1 MGSIPAEHAKIKK
14 MTNNFITSALLII
27 GDEILSGRTEDKNI
41 NFLAKN
47 LTEMGINLKEV
58 RVVADIEAEIISAV
72 NSLRNKFDYVFTS
85 GGIGPTHDDI
95 TSESISKA
103 FDDVFEKN
111 LIAEKILIQHY
122 GAENINEARLKMA
135 YMPRSATLLENSLSS
150 APGFRVG
157 NVFVMAGIP
166 KIFQVMFEV
175 AKSQL
180 KVGKKIKAIEIKI
193 NLTESTIAKSL
204 TEMQKRYSEV
214 SMGSYPFEGGTSLV
228 FRSIDYN
235 QLEEANAEM
244 AKILKSI
251 NENSILST
259 S

>member
-1 MGSIPAEHAKIKK
+1 MDENNKIWSGLEAETYTAK
-14 MTNNFITSALLII
+14 FHFVLLERDYDVIYI
-27 GDEILSGRTEDKNI
+27 DETTCKLIGRNGDEIDILLEFSAIQRLNYELIGDLNSIYENPDKI
-41 NFLAKN
+41 TDHIDNFIKN
-47 LTEMGINLKEV
+47 KIMFDFIYVDGNH
-58 RVVADIEAEIISAV
+58 
-72 NSLRNKFDYVFTS
+72 KFDYVFTS
-85 GGIGPTHDDI
+85 GAIGPTHDDI

-180 KVGKKIKAIEIKI
+180 KVGKKIIARIEPP
-193 NLTESTIAKSL
+193 EAKGM
-204 TEMQKRYSEV
+204 TFKPEV
-214 SMGSYPFEGGTSLV
+214 LV
-228 FRSIDYN
+228 F
-235 QLEEANAEM
+235 EEN
-244 AKILKSI
+244 K
-251 NENSILST
+251 N
-259 S
+259 